1 VFPNIVLPFAST
13 PFTVAPRRTATY
25 SWDSAAHGGAYDFS
39 VYGPDRF
46 LRRFAGSVVAAAR
59 ADVPVPEVAA
69 ETVVDGRPLLR
80 ITLGNAGSPSVK
92 YTLTANDF
100 ITRVRHETVK
110 PGRTTTVDW
119 PVDRWGYYD
128 VVVTADDGFRHRYAG
143 RVQ

>member
-1 VFPNIVLPFAST
+1 
-13 PFTVAPRRTATY
+13 
-25 SWDSAAHGGAYDFS
+25 
-39 VYGPDRF
+39 
-46 LRRFAGSVVAAAR
+46 
-59 ADVPVPEVAA
+59 
-69 ETVVDGRPLLR
+69 VDGRPLLR
-80 ITLGNAGSPSVK
+80 ITLGNAGSPSVR